1 MSKKKVKPKFRVL
14 SKVVAERFGI
24 NRRDLVSGGSAFVS
38 CRPRAVLCY
47 IAVRHFKFGL
57 SQLGMMMDKDHTTI
71 LHSVRMAKKLDL
83 VPKEFVQEI
92 VQETVDRSIAEAA
105 FHKEDLRR
113 FFDER
118 QSV

>member
-14 SKVVAERFGI
+14 SKVVAERF
-24 NRRDLVSGGSAFVS
+24 NLKRSDLVGGNKAYDFS
-38 CRPRAVLCY
+38 RPRAVLCY

-57 SQLGMMMDKDHTTI
+57 SQLGMMLDKDHTTI

-92 VQETVDRSIAEAA
+92 VQETIDRSIAEAA